1 MSHRLLRVVVFS
13 FFVVV
18 VVLFPPL
25 PMLSV
30 YSPVFGLHESA
41 TVACVFFCLFLL
53 LFCPLPMLSVW
64 SVRYA
69 IDVGIFCT
77 GNIEEYVQS
86 TGNKTN
92 KKQTERRRGIYLK
105 N

>member
-1 MSHRLLRVVVFS
+1 M
-13 FFVVV
+13 
-18 VVLFPPL
+18 
-25 PMLSV
+25 
-30 YSPVFGLHESA
+30 
-41 TVACVFFCLFLL
+41 CVFLLCFLL
-53 LFCPLPMLSVW
+53 LFFPLPVLSVW

-92 KKQTERRRGIYLK
+92 KKTNRKKERNIFKKLNRLHE
-105 N
+105 